1 MYKDIVNHLTPVFC
15 YFFHTFPWHVSQLE
29 ETENF
34 HAAFSVAFR
43 PLSPNTDQWPSLTY
57 GFALRNAN
65 QEEFSSPNALL
76 YSSFSI
82 TYSPHIM

>member
-1 MYKDIVNHLTPVFC
+1 MLKGLSEEEPSWAKRDPNKKSNQVVMYKDIVNHLTPVFC

-43 PLSPNTDQWPSLTY
+43 PLSPNTDQ
-57 GFALRNAN
+57 
-65 QEEFSSPNALL
+65 
-76 YSSFSI
+76 
-82 TYSPHIM
+82 